1 MNNIF
6 DFLLDE
12 DLISPDRSIM
22 ISQACRDLDVSV
34 YRDTLTD
41 IIYLDPTYAGKTA
54 HYYTQKNSMGCG
66 KYRSEVDLLDAERR
80 TRVLSS
86 LIPGRRWLDF
96 GCGPGYQLRKDAHLC
111 LSAIGIEINEGDRDQ
126 LRQDGFHIESSLEQ
140 VTNFQPEVI
149 SLFHVLEHLLSPQDI
164 LEELKSIASKGCQ
177 LIIEVPHAKDW
188 LLLNGPE
195 EYRQFTF
202 WSEHLVLHTRASLH
216 RLLEKSGWTV
226 QSEVAVQRYPIW
238 NHLYWLTD
246 KKPSGMGN
254 TIMDES
260 ARILHEAYGNYN
272 SIRNCTDTLL
282 FIARC

>member
-86 LIPGRRWLDF
+86 LIPGRRLLDF
-96 GCGPGYQLRKDAHLC
+96 GCGPG
-111 LSAIGIEINEGDRDQ
+111 
-126 LRQDGFHIESSLEQ
+126 
-140 VTNFQPEVI
+140 
-149 SLFHVLEHLLSPQDI
+149 
-164 LEELKSIASKGCQ
+164 
-177 LIIEVPHAKDW
+177 
-188 LLLNGPE
+188 
-195 EYRQFTF
+195 
-202 WSEHLVLHTRASLH
+202 
-216 RLLEKSGWTV
+216 
-226 QSEVAVQRYPIW
+226 
-238 NHLYWLTD
+238 
-246 KKPSGMGN
+246 
-254 TIMDES
+254 
-260 ARILHEAYGNYN
+260 
-272 SIRNCTDTLL
+272 
-282 FIARC
+282 